1 MAERVGSNIVEVDP
15 DQDLTD
21 LVYRLREIPG
31 ESALVIPPGAP
42 RFQDDDSFRVLKRH
56 AISTGRTVAVITADA
71 DIQARART
79 AGLPA
84 FADRA
89 AFEARAVPAPP
100 APPRPRPVRVAAGVR
115 PDGRVLL
122 GAAAGLVCVALAAAA
137 IFLPSATVTLSVS
150 GSPVKADASLIGSPG
165 NYNAGFLTFN
175 TRPIEATSVDS
186 QGAPVSGQRV
196 IPAVAASGEVVFTA
210 TACGSSTIQLSA
222 GTIVETADQKQYAT
236 KDGVTLCLASG
247 PSATTT
253 VSAVV
258 AGTAGNVPADSLKN
272 VNGQSGVSVTN
283 PAPLAGGAETRTA
296 IVVQQ
301 SDVDALRRQVIVRTD
316 AAVHSQLQTMAGGWH
331 VIASPYPQISSEINP
346 PVGSEAASVSV
357 TVTEVL
363 KAVAF
368 SDRDV
373 HARLRDAIKVRV
385 PPDYALTGDPIKT
398 WYEVVEANEDG
409 HVVLNGHGLAYAMP
423 VLNAQALARTV
434 AGHTLGSARDQLR
447 KLPAVVGVDFRQQ
460 PVPLPWLPLQA
471 SHVSIE
477 VFESALGST

>member
-1 MAERVGSNIVEVDP
+1 MTERVGSNIVEVDP

-71 DIQARART
+71 DIQASARA

-89 AFEARAVPAPP
+89 AYEARAVPAPP
-100 APPRPRPVRVAAGVR
+100 APPRPRPVHVAAGAR
-115 PDGRVLL
+115 PDRRVLL
-122 GAAAGLVCVALAAAA
+122 AAAAGLAFIALAAAA

-150 GSPVKADASLIGSPG
+150 GSPVKADASLVGSPG

-186 QGAPVSGQRV
+186 QGAPLTGQRV

-210 TACGSSTIQLSA
+210 TTTCGPPISLVA
-222 GTIVETADQKQYAT
+222 GTIVETADHKQYAT
-236 KDGVTLCLASG
+236 RDAVTLCLTGS
-247 PSATTT
+247 SAITT

-258 AGTAGNVPADSLKN
+258 AGSAGNVPAYSLKT
-272 VNGQSGVSVTN
+272 VDGQSGVSVTN
-283 PAPLAGGAETRTA
+283 PAPLGGGAETRTA

-301 SDVDALRRQVIVRTD
+301 SDVDALRRQVIARTD
-316 AAVHSQLQTMAGGWH
+316 AAVHTQLKTMAGDWH

-346 PVGSEAASVSV
+346 PVGSEATSVSV

-409 HVVLNGHGLAYAMP
+409 HVVLNGHGQAYAMP
-423 VLNAQALARTV
+423 VLNARALARTV

-447 KLPAVVGVDFRQQ
+447 KLPAVVRVDFRQQ
-460 PVPLPWLPLQA
+460 PVALPWLPLQA